1 MLIARTW
8 IPLLLVFSNALS
20 LCTATFAQQSRTG
33 SNQPLVGRSLRY
45 VNPLPLVTTSDDG
58 SPRGV
63 SIADVTAFRSGDTY
77 YLFGTG
83 GGTYVSTD
91 MVRWEYQPAKF
102 SQGNLPVAPH
112 IFRFNDVYYL
122 SGNNAPLYRSKDV
135 LGPYEVAGPWT
146 MANGE
151 PFSGL
156 SNGRRWTGSFDVAM
170 FVDDDNKPYLYYAGR
185 STDGI
190 YVVPLDPQAPYK
202 FTAEPKHLF
211 GYNADHVWE
220 RYGDRNEYIADSW
233 IEGPWVIKR
242 EGTYYL
248 QYCAPGTQ
256 WLTYATGVYI
266 SRNPLGPFKYAGK
279 NPILRKTTGLVTGT
293 GHGSVVQGPEGNWW
307 QFYTIVLA
315 NPPGGRRIGMD
326 PVGFDQDG
334 NMFVRGPSDTPQ
346 WAPGVVADPLRNG
359 DSGSIPLTV
368 NKSRTLNTQSS
379 FSSQRPGRDAAYATD
394 DSNGTYW
401 QPAADDAEPTL
412 TIDLG
417 PATTFDPEEQFIV
430 DSARIH
436 FLAGVSRAGLLDVP
450 RRPGGRAGSG
460 TAPAEAEA
468 GNDSKAHRYKI
479 EVSMDG
485 KNFTTVLDKTN
496 NDVAKYI
503 EFDEIPPTTCRFVRL
518 AITGWPHKIGVPL
531 GILEFTV
538 FGKPVEPTKR

>member
-8 IPLLLVFSNALS
+8 IALLLVFSCAVS
-20 LCTATFAQQSRTG
+20 LCTAAFAQQSEATSDKPVLG
-33 SNQPLVGRSLRY
+33 QSLRY
-45 VNPLPLVTTSDDG
+45 VNPLSLVTMSDDG

-63 SIADVTAFRSGDTY
+63 SIADVTAFRNGDTY
-77 YLFGTG
+77 YLFVTG
-83 GGTYVSTD
+83 GGAYVSTD

-112 IFRFNDVYYL
+112 IFKFNDVYYL
-122 SGNNAPLYRSKDV
+122 SGNSAPLYRSKAV

-151 PFSGL
+151 PFSGV

-170 FVDDDNKPYLYYAGR
+170 FVDDGNKPYLYYAGR

-190 YVVPLDPQAPYK
+190 YVVPLDPGEPHK
-202 FTAEPKHLF
+202 FAAEPTHLF

-242 EGTYYL
+242 DGIYYL

-256 WLTYATGVYI
+256 WLTYATGVYT
-266 SRNPLGPFKYAGK
+266 SRNPLGPFKYAPR

-326 PVGFDQDG
+326 PVGFDEDG

-346 WAPGVVADPLRNG
+346 WAPGIVADPVRNG

-401 QPAADDAEPTL
+401 QPAADDAQPTL
-412 TIDLG
+412 TIDLA

-450 RRPGGRAGSG
+450 GRPGRRAGRG
-460 TAPAEAEA
+460 TTPAETEA
-468 GNDSKAHRYKI
+468 GNDSKAHQYKI
-479 EVSMDG
+479 EVSMNG
-485 KNFTTVLDKTN
+485 ESFTTVFDKTN
-496 NDVAKYI
+496 NDVAKYV
-503 EFDEIPPTTCRFVRL
+503 EFEEIRPTTCRFVRL
-518 AITGWPHKIGVPL
+518 TITGWPHKVGVPL

-538 FGKPVEPTKR
+538 FGKPVEPVKR

>member
-1 MLIARTW
+1 MAQKW
-8 IPLLLVFSNALS
+8 ITPVVLFASLVSS
-20 LCTATFAQQSRTG
+20 CTAALAQQSGAT
-33 SNQPLVGRSLRY
+33 STKPLLGQSLRY
-45 VNPLPLVTTSDDG
+45 VNPLPLATTSDDG
-58 SPRGV
+58 SPRGI
-63 SIADVTAFRSGDTY
+63 SIADVTAFRDGDTY

-83 GGTYVSTD
+83 GGVYASTD
-91 MVRWEYQPAKF
+91 MVRWQYQPAKF
-102 SQGNLPVAPH
+102 AEGNLPVAPH
-112 IFRFNDVYYL
+112 IFKFNGVHYL
-122 SGNNAPLYRSKDV
+122 SGNSAPLYRSKHV

-151 PFSGL
+151 PFSGV

-190 YVVPLDPQAPYK
+190 YVVPLDPDAPYK
-202 FTAEPKHLF
+202 FTAEPTHLF
-211 GYNADHVWE
+211 GYNPDHVWE

-233 IEGPWVIKR
+233 IVGPWVIKR
-242 EGTYYL
+242 DGTYYL
-248 QYCAPGTQ
+248 QYSAPGTQ
-256 WLTYATGVYI
+256 WLTYATGVYTGR
-266 SRNPLGPFKYAGK
+266 SPLGPFKYAAK
-279 NPILRKTTGLVTGT
+279 NPILRKTTGLITGT
-293 GHGSVVQGPEGNWW
+293 GHGSVVQGPDGNWW

-326 PVGFDQDG
+326 PVGFDEDG

-346 WAPGVVADPLRNG
+346 WAPGVVADPVRDG

-379 FSSQRPGRDAAYATD
+379 FSSERPGRDAAYATD

-417 PATTFDPEEQFIV
+417 PATTFDPQEQFIV

-436 FLAGVSRAGLLDVP
+436 FLAGVSRGGLLDVGG
-450 RRPGGRAGSG
+450 RPSGRAGRG
-460 TAPAEAEA
+460 TTPAETQA
-468 GNDSKAHRYKI
+468 GNDAKAHRYKI
-479 EVSMDG
+479 EVSTDG
-485 KNFTTVLDKTN
+485 KSFTTVLDKTN
-496 NDVAKYI
+496 NEVAKYI
-503 EFDEIPPTTCRFVRL
+503 EFEEIPSTTCRFVRL
-518 AITGWPHKIGVPL
+518 TITGWPHNVGVPL

-538 FGKPVEPTKR
+538 FGKPVEPKQQ